1 MKHDVCFASFKY
13 PSLSRGGV
21 KRPDDILYPGAL
33 TERHE
38 KAQQCYQARMFR
50 HFFLFTFTWTCS
62 WQCSMGLPSFCRGQA
77 GTWPA
82 EGNNIRNLALLYQ
95 ETKQQNRHDSD
106 VKVHLSVQLKR
117 LQFTSSSAV
126 QKVDAFEF
134 MFTSMGSTSLAITTS
149 WAFFFS
155 MRVVTYQNKH
165 CDLNRPTCKQREC
178 IKIGL

>member
-38 KAQQCYQARMFR
+38 KAQQCYQARMFC
-50 HFFLFTFTWTCS
+50 HFFLFSFTWTCS

-82 EGNNIRNLALLYQ
+82 EGNNIRNPTLLNQ
-95 ETKQQNRHDSD
+95 ETKQQNRHNSD

-117 LQFTSSSAV
+117 LQFTSFGAAQKKVVLLNSFPPQWGQHHWRSPQAGPSSS
-126 QKVDAFEF
+126 QWGW
-134 MFTSMGSTSLAITTS
+134 S
-149 WAFFFS
+149 
-155 MRVVTYQNKH
+155 
-165 CDLNRPTCKQREC
+165 P
-178 IKIGL
+178 IKINIV

>member
-50 HFFLFTFTWTCS
+50 HFFLFSFTWTCS

-82 EGNNIRNLALLYQ
+82 EGNNIRNLTLLYQ
-95 ETKQQNRHDSD
+95 EQYNKIGMIQMSRFIFLFSWRGYSLHHLAQHKKRLCFWIHFHLNGVNIVGDHH
-106 VKVHLSVQLKR
+106 KLGLLLLNQGGHLSK
-117 LQFTSSSAV
+117 
-126 QKVDAFEF
+126 
-134 MFTSMGSTSLAITTS
+134 
-149 WAFFFS
+149 
-155 MRVVTYQNKH
+155 
-165 CDLNRPTCKQREC
+165 
-178 IKIGL
+178 